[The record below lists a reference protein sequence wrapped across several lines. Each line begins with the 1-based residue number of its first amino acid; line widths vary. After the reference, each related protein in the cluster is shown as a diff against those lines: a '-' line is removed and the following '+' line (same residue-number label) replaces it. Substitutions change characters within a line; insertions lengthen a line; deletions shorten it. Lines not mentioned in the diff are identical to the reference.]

1 MSKKINK
8 KNLTLRIH
16 SDTSRITAIKQIN
29 DALDTYVDVIRIDLL
44 DASFPIS
51 RDFLLVLSKRFS
63 SDRYIL
69 RVADKKTKLAAQSLG
84 IQAEIA
90 GLRAEFDRQY
100 SSWNLATHN
109 MSMLEY
115 LWYEIR
121 RGVMYIWFIL
131 FGRKKKEKKLPHF
144 KKNNG
149 QMILIMLGLFIS
161 ILLLLFI
168 FHIAVSKTIVTMRP
182 QIMVESVPAN
192 VTYKIMTGSLLEGD
206 NVMQMKKLKFPVEAS
221 MRFTVKTID
230 PESSIQAR
238 GIITIYNELTVNQEL
253 RPSTRFI
260 TDKWIVFRSLDW
272 ARIPKS
278 KTINGLTEMGTAEIE
293 VVADNY
299 DSAKRII
306 GERWNILADTNL
318 TIPGLKFNRDK
329 VYAKAKMDFVG
340 GKNPSRHQVT
350 KKEVEW
356 FEKTLL
362 EKIKKIGIDITQE
375 KIQNNDPEIW
385 GEYMLFTDGI
395 SFSDVK
401 FEIISGQ
408 KYGDFSDEIEIKGT
422 AQLTAIIIDKKATI
436 KYLTQIFR
444 SKILQGTEKELGI
457 HDDTLRI
464 SSVLSRAQDGMSVRA
479 TMELDASKSF
489 DFENNANELVKS
501 MKKKILNLPIEKAKE
516 QLIRDGYVQEVEIYS
531 SPFWLK
537 NVSSNIDNVDFKI
550 RQ

>member
-16 SDTSRITAIKQIN
+16 SDVSRITAIKQIN
-29 DALDTYVDVIRIDLL
+29 DALDTYIDVIRIDLL

-69 RVADKKTKLAAQSLG
+69 RVADKKTKLSARSLG
-84 IQAEIA
+84 IQAEVA

-100 SSWNLATHN
+100 SSGNLATHN
-109 MSMLEY
+109 MGMFEY
-115 LWYEIR
+115 FWYELR
-121 RGVMYIWFIL
+121 RGIMYIWFIL
-131 FGRKKKEKKLPHF
+131 FGRKKKEKKLPHY
-144 KKNNG
+144 KKYNG
-149 QMILIMLGLFIS
+149 QIFLITLGLFIS

-168 FHIAVSKTIVTMRP
+168 FHIAVSKTTVTVRP
-182 QIMVESVPAN
+182 QIMVESIPAN

-221 MRFTVKTID
+221 MRFSVKTID

-238 GIITIYNELTVNQEL
+238 GIITVYNELTVNQEL

-260 TDKWIVFRSLDW
+260 TEKGIVFRSLDW
-272 ARIPKS
+272 VRIPKS
-278 KTINGLTEMGTAEIE
+278 HTVNGLTEMGTAEIE

-306 GERWNILADTNL
+306 GDRGNILAGTDL

-350 KKEVEW
+350 EKEVEG
-356 FEKTLL
+356 FQKTLL

-375 KIQNNDPEIW
+375 KIQNNDPEVG
-385 GEYMLFTDGI
+385 GEYMLFADGI

-401 FEIISGQ
+401 FDIVSGQ

-436 KYLTQIFR
+436 DYLTRVFR
-444 SKILQGTEKELGI
+444 DKILQGTEKELGI

-464 SSVLSRAQDGMSVRA
+464 SSVLSRAKDGMSVRA

-516 QLIRDGYVQEVEIYS
+516 QLIRDGYVQEVEIQS